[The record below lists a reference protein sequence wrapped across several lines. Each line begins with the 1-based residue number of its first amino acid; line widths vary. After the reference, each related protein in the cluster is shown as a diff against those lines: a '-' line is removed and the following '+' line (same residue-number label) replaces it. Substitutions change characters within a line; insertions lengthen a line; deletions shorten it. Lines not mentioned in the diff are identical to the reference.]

1 MNKDKLNSTTTNKTT
16 DDMIDVKTFYEL
28 KMLNK
33 PTIPTIPIWSCL
45 QPIKPKKKP
54 KSAEVFNL
62 LVNSKVIFNEPA
74 TILIVNNGGVEQKM
88 IAKSHEEDFDQEK
101 GLLVCIAKYFG
112 VTYQDIKR
120 LLGKAKTQK

>member
-1 MNKDKLNSTTTNKTT
+1 MNKDKLSSTTTKIT
-16 DDMIDVKTFYEL
+16 DDMIDVERFCEL

-33 PTIPTIPIWSCL
+33 PPIPIWSCL

-54 KSAEVFNL
+54 KSTEVFNL